1 MSFEKTDL
9 IFEGNWIAGPGI
21 FCLSFHLLGVSGD
34 IKVALSPSRLLRII
48 PFQKWSI
55 KGLIHSDHPR
65 SHFMAVS
72 WLRFQ
77 IESRENTKM
86 TQNHQSSRLWCG
98 PPQIPAR
105 PHARKIEYIG
115 KSAEKES
122 YSHFQVR
129 ISFKFFQCRTREG
142 SWLIPAMLSGKVI
155 NWAVWWMNTCL
166 WIMGILQQ
174 WSSQIYGA
182 LPGDEGF

>member
-1 MSFEKTDL
+1 MAFEKIGL
-9 IFEGNWIAGPGI
+9 IFEGNWIAGPWI
-21 FCLSFHLLGVSGD
+21 FWLSFHLLGVSGD
-34 IKVALSPSRLLRII
+34 IKVAVSPSRLLRII

-55 KGLIHSDHPR
+55 KGLIHSDHPW

-72 WLRFQ
+72 WLCFQ
-77 IESRENTKM
+77 IELRENTKM
-86 TQNHQSSRLWCG
+86 TQHHQSSKTSSFSSPRIL
-98 PPQIPAR
+98 AR
-105 PHARKIEYIG
+105 PHARKIEHMG

-129 ISFKFFQCRTREG
+129 ISFKFLQCRTEEG
-142 SWLIPAMLSGKVI
+142 SWLIPAILSGKVI

-174 WSSQIYGA
+174 
-182 LPGDEGF
+182 